1 MPAKKAMGREY
12 LLRVI
17 SLCLSVSRRGVDP
30 FEVEVKRILDAIGK
44 YLPEWKLPEDFSLD
58 AETLNWLSSVVEL
71 QAAWIKH
78 MSSSLYVDPLLI
90 ELKLKALDAESL
102 SGVFARSWRP
112 IVELEQLVPRR
123 VKEAVDYWNLLP
135 PLEGRWPAF
144 EARGPLGPGSATEE
158 ELRRRGM
165 ILDRS
170 FEEALEEAWRELV
183 KKAGE
188 GRVPFWDFV
197 YADSYGETVR
207 RAYLASFLVTYGY
220 AGLASDP
227 LEGEYY
233 LKPFKE
239 RGKAALSGQA
249 VSVPISIDRDVWV
262 RRKG

>member
-1 MPAKKAMGREY
+1 MGREY

-30 FEVEVKRILDAIGK
+30 FEVEVKRILDAIGRF
-44 YLPEWKLPEDFSLD
+44 LPEWELPEDFSLD

-71 QAAWIKH
+71 QAAWVKH
-78 MSSSLYVDPLLI
+78 MSSSLYVDPLLL

-102 SGVFARSWRP
+102 SGVFARCWHP

-135 PLEGRWPAF
+135 PLEGRWPQF
-144 EARGPLGPGSATEE
+144 EARRPFGSGSATEE

-170 FEEALEEAWRELV
+170 FEEELEEEWQKLA
-183 KKAGE
+183 KMAGE
-188 GRVPFWDFV
+188 GRVSFWDFV
-197 YADSYGETVR
+197 YADSYEETVR

-220 AGLASDP
+220 AGLESNP

-233 LKPFKE
+233 LKPLKVK
-239 RGKAALSGQA
+239 GKTALSGRVA
-249 VSVPISIDRDVWV
+249 SVPISIDRDTWR
-262 RRKG
+262 RRKS

>member
-17 SLCLSVSRRGVDP
+17 SLCLSVSRKGVDP

-44 YLPEWKLPEDFSLD
+44 YLPEWELPEDFSLD

-71 QAAWIKH
+71 QAGWIKH
-78 MSSSLYVDPLLI
+78 MSSSLYVDPFLI

-102 SGVFARSWRP
+102 SGIFTRCWRP

-135 PLEGRWPAF
+135 PLEGRWPEF
-144 EARGPLGPGSATEE
+144 EARGPSGPGSATEE
-158 ELRRRGM
+158 ELRRQGM
-165 ILDRS
+165 ILDGS
-170 FEEALEEAWRELV
+170 FEEALEEEWRKLV
-183 KKAGE
+183 KMAGD
-188 GRVPFWDFV
+188 GRVSFWDFV
-197 YADSYGETVR
+197 YADSYEETVR

-220 AGLASDP
+220 AGLETDP

-233 LKPFKE
+233 LKPFREK
-239 RGKAALSGQA
+239 RKAALGGQA
-249 VSVPISIDRDVWV
+249 VSVPISVDRDVWV